1 MTILMWIGVDET
13 KECEN
18 CKVHTVICFIPA
30 SFATVSKK
38 KCYGSSDMFLK
49 VCRLFM
55 SDDSVLTQIC
65 SCLTNINILAVT
77 KWYSSSIISLMTVF
91 LPFEIYFALCN
102 FVLWKN
108 RKNLNITLC
117 WSKTFVIPT
126 LILYYYY
133 ILYVY
138 KCFFLLCTTKSNVY
152 ANCNMT

>member
-18 CKVHTVICFIPA
+18 CRVHRVIRFIPA

-38 KCYGSSDMFLK
+38 KCYGSSEMFLK

-65 SCLTNINILAVT
+65 NCLTNINILAVT

-108 RKNLNITLC
+108 RKKSEYHTLLIKDLRY
-117 WSKTFVIPT
+117 SYVDFV
-126 LILYYYY
+126 LLLYF
-133 ILYVY
+133 ICL
-138 KCFFLLCTTKSNVY
+138 
-152 ANCNMT
+152 